1 MKLSVLQL
9 VAMLVAITSALVHTT
24 KSEHGLDMVGLNL
37 SFYLFIISALLVL
50 VYIILGKRIVK
61 SSKQINDALSS
72 EE

>member
-24 KSEHGLDMVGLNL
+24 KLEHGLDMTGLNL

-50 VYIILGKRIVK
+50 VYIILGKRIVP
-61 SSKQINDALSS
+61 SSKQINDSLSS